1 MTIPELY
8 WISGSPPAWRV
19 MLGLVL
25 KGVPFTS
32 RRLEHDRAEN
42 RTPSY
47 LALNPKGQV
56 PTLVHGETVLRE
68 SIAILAWLDR
78 AFPER
83 PLFGA
88 TPEVA
93 AAIWQDV
100 MVFEND
106 LRPAVTTIAQ
116 TLLGNRSAERA
127 EALAGAATAVDT
139 ALAAISDRLALRPFL
154 NGQAPSAADVWL
166 FPTLGWI
173 GRAASRTAD
182 PVPDAVLRWQAANGP
197 LGLWQSR
204 FAALPGVYDTF
215 PPHWKS

>member
-32 RRLEHDRAEN
+32 RRLDHGRGEN
-42 RTPSY
+42 RTQAY
-47 LALNPKGQV
+47 LSLNPKGQV
-56 PTLVHGETVLRE
+56 PTLVLGDTVIRE

-88 TPEVA
+88 TPEIA

-116 TLLGNRSAERA
+116 TLFGNRSAERA
-127 EALAGAATAVDT
+127 EALEGAVRSFEA
-139 ALAAISDRLALRPFL
+139 ALAALSERLERQPFL
-154 NGQAPSAADVWL
+154 NGRVPSAADLWL
-166 FPTLGWI
+166 FPALGWI

-182 PVPDAVLRWQAANGP
+182 PVPDAVLRAQAADGP
-197 LGLWQSR
+197 LGEWQSR
-204 FAALPGVYDTF
+204 FAALPGVDGTW